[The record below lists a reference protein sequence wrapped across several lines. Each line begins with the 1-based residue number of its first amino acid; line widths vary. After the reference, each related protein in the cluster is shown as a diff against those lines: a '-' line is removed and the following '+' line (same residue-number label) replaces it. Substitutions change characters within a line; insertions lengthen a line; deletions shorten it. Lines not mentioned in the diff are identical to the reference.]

1 MTYRVL
7 KTNLNDINTYLNSL
21 NKSLTKNSLL
31 KSKINRIDHYN
42 WWFSNKKLQKYYLLK
57 EKKKIIFFWYKKI
70 FVNKTNYF
78 FSGWWPNY
86 NNLEFKDFFFITK
99 TLLKYSKNCLHV
111 AIILKKNNFS
121 IKLHKYFKFKKINK
135 SARLYKE
142 IMSIYNKT
150 KTKEKKKTVNYVI
163 MIKKN

>member
-57 EKKKIIFFWYKKI
+57 EKKK
-70 FVNKTNYF
+70 
-78 FSGWWPNY
+78 
-86 NNLEFKDFFFITK
+86 
-99 TLLKYSKNCLHV
+99 
-111 AIILKKNNFS
+111 
-121 IKLHKYFKFKKINK
+121 
-135 SARLYKE
+135 
-142 IMSIYNKT
+142 
-150 KTKEKKKTVNYVI
+150 
-163 MIKKN
+163 